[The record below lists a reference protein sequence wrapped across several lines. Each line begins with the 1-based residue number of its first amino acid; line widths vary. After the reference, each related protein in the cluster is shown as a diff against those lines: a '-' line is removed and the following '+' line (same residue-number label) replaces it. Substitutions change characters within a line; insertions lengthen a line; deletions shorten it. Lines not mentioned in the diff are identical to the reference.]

1 MYVFSGCKTIIFK
14 LSEVWIRIL
23 INDIMFISNDLLIDG
38 EYGLSSRN
46 ENRALFVD
54 SCVQFLKSL
63 YFDVCKL
70 LKANLFV
77 YIYEKFEPNVHY
89 CANTLKTV
97 TNLI

>member
-1 MYVFSGCKTIIFK
+1 
-14 LSEVWIRIL
+14 
-23 INDIMFISNDLLIDG
+23 MFISNDLLIDG

-97 TNLI
+97 TKQRERKNNLVLQVSGMSCKQQL

>member
-1 MYVFSGCKTIIFK
+1 
-14 LSEVWIRIL
+14 
-23 INDIMFISNDLLIDG
+23 MFISNDLLIDG

-70 LKANLFV
+70 LKANAFV

-97 TNLI
+97 TNLIQIIAQENITSSYAYESLSACSKEISE

>member
-1 MYVFSGCKTIIFK
+1 
-14 LSEVWIRIL
+14 
-23 INDIMFISNDLLIDG
+23 MFISNDLLIDG

-70 LKANLFV
+70 LKANAFV

-97 TNLI
+97 TNLIQIIAQENITSSYAYESLFACSKESSE